1 MLNLNLWIFMSI
13 TSRSHQGLIT
23 YESCIQNSAH
33 SIFSSFAFIFFLQR
47 AATPVGARRSSI
59 TSDFLAEENRR
70 EKELERILDRRI
82 ADLKTNTEYILQ
94 KYTWQWKASSHQ
106 VAVLGFKNEKGKNS
120 WDEFLEMIWASNVL
134 SFAWKGRYTDWMEK
148 KEKISVVWMCFMHR
162 FGDSK
167 TLTFKMKLCANCF
180 VFLFPS

>member
-1 MLNLNLWIFMSI
+1 MLNLNLWIFISI
-13 TSRSHQGLIT
+13 TSRGHQGLIT

-33 SIFSSFAFIFFLQR
+33 SIFLSFACHLFPSACGHPGWCQAILYYIGFLGGGKSAGKR
-47 AATPVGARRSSI
+47 TGANSGQTNSGLENKHRIYSTEIHVTVEGIESSGSC
-59 TSDFLAEENRR
+59 TRLQERKREN
-70 EKELERILDRRI
+70 
-82 ADLKTNTEYILQ
+82 
-94 KYTWQWKASSHQ
+94 SC
-106 VAVLGFKNEKGKNS
+106 
-120 WDEFLEMIWASNVL
+120 DEFLEMIWVSNVL

-167 TLTFKMKLCANCF
+167 RLTFEMKLCANCF

>member
-1 MLNLNLWIFMSI
+1 MSPAHKI
-13 TSRSHQGLIT
+13 QLILFF
-23 YESCIQNSAH
+23 YCSPV
-33 SIFSSFAFIFFLQR
+33 IFFPQR

-120 WDEFLEMIWASNVL
+120 CDEFLEMRWASNVL
-134 SFAWKGRYTDWMEK
+134 SFPWKGSYTDWMKK
-148 KEKISVVWMCFMHR
+148 KEKNQRCLDVFHAPLWRFKNAHFRNEVVC
-162 FGDSK
+162 
-167 TLTFKMKLCANCF
+167 KLFSFSFSF
-180 VFLFPS
+180 VIT